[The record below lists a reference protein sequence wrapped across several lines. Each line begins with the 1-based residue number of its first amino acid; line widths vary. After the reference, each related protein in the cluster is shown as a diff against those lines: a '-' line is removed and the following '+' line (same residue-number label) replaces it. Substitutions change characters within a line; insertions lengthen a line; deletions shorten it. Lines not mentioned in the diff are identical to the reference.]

1 MYIYKRVEQF
11 YFETEKVYKTLIIE
25 RTSSRIKLERGYIQN
40 VVIFSEK
47 CKCVAE
53 NAGSRQG
60 RDRRRACSWP
70 VMDGQACMPS
80 SFAGRP
86 SSRAALGTWLA
97 WRRTLACRTVD
108 AG

>member
-11 YFETEKVYKTLIIE
+11 YFETEKVYKTLIME
-25 RTSSRIKLERGYIQN
+25 RTSSRIKLERGYTERSN
-40 VVIFSEK
+40 FSEK

-60 RDRRRACSWP
+60 RDRRRACPWP
-70 VMDGQACMPS
+70 VTDGQAGVHAVV
-80 SFAGRP
+80 FRRP
-86 SSRAALGTWLA
+86 SVVASCTRYMASLA
-97 WRRTLACRTVD
+97 TDVGRTVD